1 MDYEEALAD
10 LDARIRWGT
19 RPGLERIAALAEAM
33 GHPQRSYPVIGV
45 SGTNGKYSVAVMC
58 ASILEA
64 LGRRVGVYSSP
75 HVEDVRERI
84 AVAGAPIPPEGFG
97 RTLEHLLP
105 YVRMVEEERGDH
117 LTYFETLTAM
127 AFEWFFDQAVH
138 AAVLETG
145 LGGEYDATNVAD
157 AAVAVVVGVS
167 RDHVEQF
174 GDDLERAAWEKAG
187 IAKEGSV
194 VVSGVTDPEA
204 SFVVEERALERG
216 ASRVLR
222 LERDVELT
230 DHRLAVGG
238 QMIGV
243 RTPLA
248 DYGELFLN
256 VHGTHQAR
264 NAALA
269 VAACEAFVEE
279 ALDPEGVRDGLA
291 AVEIPG
297 RIEVV
302 GRRPLVV
309 LDGGHNPEAARAV
322 CETLRGSFV
331 HEGRIC
337 VVGMLGGKLVEEVLD
352 IVAPEFER
360 FVVTA
365 PDDERA
371 AEPERLVRAL
381 EESGVPPDRIEV
393 VEGVPE
399 ALRSAEELAAPDDL
413 VLVFGSFYTV
423 GEARSWLR
431 QEGLL
436 PQAERASRP
445 SRET

>member
-1 MDYEEALAD
+1 MDYSEALAD
-10 LDARIRWGT
+10 LEARIRWGT
-19 RPGLERIAALAEAM
+19 RPGLERLAALVETM

-45 SGTNGKYSVAVMC
+45 SGTNGKYSVALMC
-58 ASILEA
+58 SAILET

-75 HVEDVRERI
+75 HVEDLRERI
-84 AVAGAPIPPEGFG
+84 AVAGAPIPPEGFA

-105 YVRMVEEERGDH
+105 YIRLVEEERDDH
-117 LTYFETLTAM
+117 LTYFETITAV

-157 AAVAVVVGVS
+157 AAVAVVAGVS
-167 RDHVEQF
+167 RDHVDQF
-174 GDDLERAAWEKAG
+174 GDDLSRAAWEKAG
-187 IAKEGSV
+187 ITKDGTV
-194 VVSGVTDPEA
+194 VVSGVTDPELA
-204 SFVVEERALERG
+204 FVVEDRAIERG
-216 ASRVLR
+216 ASRILR

-238 QMIGV
+238 QMVGV
-243 RTPLA
+243 RTPGA
-248 DYGELFLN
+248 HYEDLFLS

-279 ALDPEGVRDGLA
+279 PLDPEGVRDALA
-291 AVEIPG
+291 MLEIPG

-302 GRRPLVV
+302 GRRPLLV
-309 LDGGHNPEAARAV
+309 LDGGHNPGAAEAV
-322 CETLRGSFV
+322 CETVKGSFV
-331 HEGRIC
+331 TEERVC
-337 VVGMLGGKLVEEVLD
+337 VVGMLEGKLVEDVLD
-352 IVAPEFER
+352 VLAPVFDR

-365 PDDERA
+365 PDDERGA
-371 AEPERLVRAL
+371 SPERLVQGL
-381 EESGVPPDRIEV
+381 EEVGVPEDRIST

-399 ALRSAEELAAPDDL
+399 AVRAAEELVTPEGL

-431 QEGLL
+431 REGLL
-436 PQAERASRP
+436 PQAERASR
-445 SRET
+445 SSKED